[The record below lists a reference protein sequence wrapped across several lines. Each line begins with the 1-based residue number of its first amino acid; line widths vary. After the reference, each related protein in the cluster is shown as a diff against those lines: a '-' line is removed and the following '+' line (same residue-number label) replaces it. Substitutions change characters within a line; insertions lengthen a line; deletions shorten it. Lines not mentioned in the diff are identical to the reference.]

1 MNKASDQITETAAPS
16 GAPNGPAGQGAPR
29 TVKGIVQGIVIASER
44 PVEDLT
50 PLLRQIVEQQQS
62 LGYGIS
68 ASCVAKASIIKDLN
82 DKTEFYV
89 RVHAGFQ
96 DEPFEELIQRTHVYP
111 FTASDGN
118 AGKYGVVFAKMPTG
132 GQYAE

>member
-1 MNKASDQITETAAPS
+1 MNVSSPQTQEKTAQPCAPDGASRQA
-16 GAPNGPAGQGAPR
+16 APR
-29 TVKGIVQGIVIASER
+29 TVKGVVQGIVIASER

-50 PLLRQIVEQQQS
+50 PLLRQIAEQQQS
-62 LGYGIS
+62 LGYAIS

-96 DEPFEELIQRTHVYP
+96 NEPFEELIQRTHVYP

-118 AGKYGVVFAKMPTG
+118 AGKYGVVFAKMPAG
-132 GQYAE
+132 GAA